1 MKVTDYVLI
10 QYVALERN
18 TQNDEMDL
26 RVLRVCR
33 RGLCL
38 KILKTEPNES
48 VQMKKKDVYL
58 GITPFAF

>member
-26 RVLRVCR
+26 RVCR
-33 RGLCL
+33 RG
-38 KILKTEPNES
+38 
-48 VQMKKKDVYL
+48 
-58 GITPFAF
+58 F

>member
-26 RVLRVCR
+26 RVCR
-33 RGLCL
+33 HGLSL

>member
-18 TQNDEMDL
+18 TQNDEMD
-26 RVLRVCR
+26 LRVCR